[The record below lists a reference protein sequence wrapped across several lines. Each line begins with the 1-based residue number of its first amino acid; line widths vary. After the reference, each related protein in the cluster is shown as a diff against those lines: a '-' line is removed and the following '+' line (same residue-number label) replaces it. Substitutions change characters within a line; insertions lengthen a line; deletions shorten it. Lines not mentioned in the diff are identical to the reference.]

1 MTEGDIILGRIKE
14 EREKQAFPHTMNILL
29 KIGTAVFTVA
39 MCLGQA
45 PQAAEAQTP
54 AQTPVEVKIPAAA
67 FESAPGSLT
76 GPGNTRTA
84 IPASR
89 VPAAAAPDS
98 SGQGLPAARKAYVIG
113 SLDVLDIRVWNDPKL
128 SGLFDVRPDG
138 IISMPLIGELRA
150 DGQTVA
156 QLRETILQKL
166 NTLMNSPEVNVQIA
180 RINSKRYFIFGEVA
194 RSGEFPLVAEIT
206 VLDALSNCGGFRE
219 FANPKKIYVLRGS
232 KKLEFN
238 YKDVS
243 RGKNMGQNI
252 VLENGDRIFV
262 P

>member
-1 MTEGDIILGRIKE
+1 
-14 EREKQAFPHTMNILL
+14 MNLVL
-29 KIGTAVFTVA
+29 KIGTAAFTVA
-39 MCLGQA
+39 MCLAQA
-45 PQAAEAQTP
+45 PPAAVAQTQ

-67 FESAPGSLT
+67 FESAPSPLT
-76 GPGNTRTA
+76 APGYMQPA
-84 IPASR
+84 IPPAR
-89 VPAAAAPDS
+89 VPAATAATDS
-98 SGQGLPAARKAYVIG
+98 SGKDLPGARKAYVIG
-113 SLDVLDIRVWNDPKL
+113 PLDVLDIRVWNDPKL

-238 YKDVS
+238 YKEVS
-243 RGKNMGQNI
+243 RGKKMEQNI

>member
-1 MTEGDIILGRIKE
+1 
-14 EREKQAFPHTMNILL
+14 MNLLL
-29 KIGTAVFTVA
+29 KIGTAAFTVA
-39 MCLGQA
+39 MCLAQA
-45 PQAAEAQTP
+45 PSAAVAQTP
-54 AQTPVEVKIPAAA
+54 AQTPVEVKIPVAA
-67 FESAPGSLT
+67 FESAPSPLT
-76 GPGNTRTA
+76 APGNTQPA
-84 IPASR
+84 IPPAR
-89 VPAAAAPDS
+89 VPAATTIAPTDS
-98 SGQGLPAARKAYVIG
+98 GKDVPGARKAYVIG
-113 SLDVLDIRVWNDPKL
+113 PLDVLDIRVWNDPKL

-243 RGKNMGQNI
+243 RGKNMEQNI